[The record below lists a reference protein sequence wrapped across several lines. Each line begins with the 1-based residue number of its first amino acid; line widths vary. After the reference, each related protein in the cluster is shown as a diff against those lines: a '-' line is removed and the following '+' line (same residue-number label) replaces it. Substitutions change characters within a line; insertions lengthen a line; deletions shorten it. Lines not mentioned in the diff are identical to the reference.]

1 MTPIDMLTAHCFL
14 WCSLHGEPVPFLQ
27 HISSFSG
34 CTSLGSLSRVCLR
47 LGEVLAP
54 THGIF

>member
-14 WCSLHGEPVPFLQ
+14 WQSLHGEPVPFLQ
-27 HISSFSG
+27 HVSSFSG

-47 LGEVLAP
+47 LGAV
-54 THGIF
+54 